1 MRKLISTMGSIGIP
15 IAISGAGLL
24 SVALLAMSLQN
35 GATPLWVISE
45 NKLLNFTYTMQ
56 LMVLPISFIAMTLI
70 YFYNKESFKTFLR
83 LKIGLANTSAEE
95 NNWKFLGPLVA
106 VAFTLGTMSYMS
118 VGVISQNGQVN
129 ESFYKLLPLM
139 ILFAATN
146 AWSEEILSRFV
157 IVSGL
162 YGKLSPDVI
171 CWISSIIF
179 GLGHFFGTPN
189 GVFGVI
195 ASGVLGWLLAKSVI
209 ETKGLGWALF
219 IHFLQD
225 VVIFGAGAMIIAGQH

>member
-1 MRKLISTMGSIGIP
+1 MKKQISALGA
-15 IAISGAGLL
+15 IAIPVAISVTGVL
-24 SVALLAMSLQN
+24 SVALLVMSLQN
-35 GATPLWVISE
+35 GTIPLWMISE
-45 NKLLNFTYTMQ
+45 NKLLNLTYTMQ
-56 LMVLPISFIAMTLI
+56 LMALPISLVAMTLI
-70 YFYNKESFKTFLR
+70 YFYKKENFKTFFR
-83 LKIGLANTSAEE
+83 LGPADTSSAEE

-118 VGVISQNGQVN
+118 AGVISKNGQVN
-129 ESFYKLLPLM
+129 ASFYKLLPLVL
-139 ILFAATN
+139 LFAATN
-146 AWSEEILSRFV
+146 AWTEEILTRFV

-162 YGKLSPDVI
+162 YGKLSKGTI

-179 GLGHFFGTPN
+179 GLAHVFGTPN

-195 ASGVLGWLLAKSVI
+195 ASGGLGWLLAKSVI

-225 VVIFGAGAMIIAGQH
+225 VVIFGAGAMIVAGQP